1 MGVLPTGIKIKSSF
15 RGGVGGETQRRCT
28 IIAQLSTLAKTRK
41 AWKRVINPTGTLSLL
56 EQNKQV
62 DSWDWGQAQVAFLVE
77 TDPIVRI
84 VSRTQLSA
92 LSTNCL
98 QLTYGHWPSGSLRFP
113 LWRPTFYFSA
123 SSRCPGTNPLFYNF
137 LLFCVLAGALVPVS
151 LSRSLAAF
159 RITVLR
165 KN

>member
-1 MGVLPTGIKIKSSF
+1 MLPTGIKIKSSF
-15 RGGVGGETQRRCT
+15 TGVGGGDSKAMHYYCT
-28 IIAQLSTLAKTRK
+28 AIHSGQNQEGMEKGNKSH
-41 AWKRVINPTGTLSLL
+41 WHSLSLL

-62 DSWDWGQAQVAFLVE
+62 DSWDWGQTQVAFLVE
-77 TDPIVRI
+77 TRPIVCI

-113 LWRPTFYFSA
+113 IVAHNFLLSA

-165 KN
+165 TN

>member
-1 MGVLPTGIKIKSSF
+1 MLPTGIKIKSYF
-15 RGGVGGETQRRCT
+15 GGGETQRRCT

-62 DSWDWGQAQVAFLVE
+62 DSWDWGQTQVAFLVE
-77 TDPIVRI
+77 TRPIVCI

-98 QLTYGHWPSGSLRFP
+98 QLTYGHWPSGSCG
-113 LWRPTFYFSA
+113 SHCGA
-123 SSRCPGTNPLFYNF
+123 QLFTF
-137 LLFCVLAGALVPVS
+137 LLPAGALALTLCFTTFYS
-151 LSRSLAAF
+151 SAS
-159 RITVLR
+159 
-165 KN
+165 